1 MIYCLSESFGYLVG
15 YLEKIRWRIR
25 RLDDSNGVSVDV
37 SSIGYHAMMTR
48 GKSNE
53 SLSKK
58 SHSGNKTKYRITKRE
73 EKKG

>member
-1 MIYCLSESFGYLVG
+1 MVYCLSESFGYLVG

-37 SSIGYHAMMTR
+37 NSIGYHAMMTR

-53 SLSKK
+53 KSL
-58 SHSGNKTKYRITKRE
+58 KTKNPITKRA
-73 EKKG
+73 EKKD